1 MSADRSASGPAS
13 GVAQHRRTS
22 TSVPV
27 VTTSGGRPAEL
38 RIGGGDSDLDERLSK
53 ELDAYTVAASD
64 FGDQR
69 EFTVKV
75 GDDRGLVAGLSGW
88 TWGTC
93 AGIAMVWVREDSRRS
108 GVGGRLLAAA
118 GQVARDRGCQRLMVS
133 SFTFQA
139 PAFYERHGFVEF
151 ARTEGL
157 PVEGQADVHI
167 VKMLAP

>member
-1 MSADRSASGPAS
+1 M
-13 GVAQHRRTS
+13 
-22 TSVPV
+22 
-27 VTTSGGRPAEL
+27 TTAREEPEEL
-38 RIGGGDSDLDERLSK
+38 RLGGGDSDLDERLSK
-53 ELDAYTVAASD
+53 ELDAYNVAASGV
-64 FGDQR
+64 GDQR

-75 GDDRGLVAGLSGW
+75 EDDRGLVAGLSGW

-118 GQVARDRGCQRLMVS
+118 EQVARDRTCRRLTVS

-139 PAFYERHGFVEF
+139 PGFYERHGFVEF
-151 ARTEGL
+151 ARTDGL
-157 PVEGQADVHI
+157 PVEGQADVHF